1 MARLPPDIGQSAHL
15 STSVNVRCSYANN
28 LGGEFQRGCVK
39 QVDCRRAGR
48 REGPK
53 CTQMSDVTIL
63 DSIYPGIGV
72 SEAYRML
79 HIVIALS
86 VSSHSPCA
94 VSFTTTSD
102 VVFQTEVA
110 QRLHKRVRATT
121 IDVTSTSGPSSS
133 VFARPFMILRRKH
146 TTSFTFCALALCATV
161 AMLHRNIT
169 TPNSRALTYLILLK
183 MHY

>member
-1 MARLPPDIGQSAHL
+1 MVFMARLPPDIGQSAHV

-53 CTQMSDVTIL
+53 CTQMRDVTIL

-110 QRLHKRVRATT
+110 QRLHKRVRATK

-133 VFARPFMILRRKH
+133 VFARPFMILLRKH
-146 TTSFTFCALALCATV
+146 TTSLFAHLRFAQL
-161 AMLHRNIT
+161 
-169 TPNSRALTYLILLK
+169 
-183 MHY
+183 